1 MVHSVVCY
9 TVILLVVQ
17 CQSYT
22 ITMPVA
28 IYAIRELVDGNKS
41 GEISEKCSA
50 CGEDE
55 L

>member
-17 CQSYT
+17 CQSY
-22 ITMPVA
+22 TMPVA